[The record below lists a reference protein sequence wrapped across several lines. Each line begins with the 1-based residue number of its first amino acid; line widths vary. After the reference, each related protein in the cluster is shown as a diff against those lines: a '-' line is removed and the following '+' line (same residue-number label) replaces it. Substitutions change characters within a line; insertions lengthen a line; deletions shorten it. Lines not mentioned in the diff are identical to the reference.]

1 MGGRPLISLA
11 AAVLAAIGL
20 GGCLTGM
27 VTVNVVGLEYNSTYQ
42 RAFRDGDRLI
52 VLFELGGD
60 PPASQPR
67 WGALD
72 LAKVRWH
79 PAKQEL
85 QTPIARLLS
94 VETSPA
100 PQLATPPLEP
110 VPFHTGLARS
120 DGGPRIEIRLPDGP
134 AASYTL
140 SLATSAAE
148 RSVLTLRAR
157 PMDDREALVS
167 RVRPPKRESH
177 PWAAVL
183 YPFAI
188 VADVVTTPFLVFGY
202 LFRGR

>member
-1 MGGRPLISLA
+1 MHGRPLVSLA
-11 AAVLAAIGL
+11 AAALAAMGL

-27 VTVNVVGLEYNSTYQ
+27 VTVNVVGFEYNSTYQ
-42 RAFRDGDRLI
+42 QAFRDGDRLI

-60 PPASQPR
+60 LPASQPR

-94 VETSPA
+94 AETSPA
-100 PQLATPPLEP
+100 PELATPPVEP
-110 VPFHTGLARS
+110 VPFHVGLARS
-120 DGGPRIEIRLPDGP
+120 DEGPRIEIRLPDGA

-140 SLATSAAE
+140 SLAANAAQ
-148 RSVLTLRAR
+148 RSVLSLRGR
-157 PMDDREALVS
+157 PVGDHQALVS

-183 YPFAI
+183 YPFAL

-202 LFRGR
+202 LFRSH

>member
-1 MGGRPLISLA
+1 MRGRPFVSLA
-11 AAVLAAIGL
+11 AAILAAIGL

-42 RAFRDGDRLI
+42 QAFRDGDRLI

-72 LAKVRWH
+72 LNEVRWH
-79 PAKQEL
+79 PEKQEL
-85 QTPIARLLS
+85 QAPIARLLTA
-94 VETSPA
+94 ETSPA
-100 PQLATPPLEP
+100 PQLATPPFEP

-120 DGGPRIEIRLPDGP
+120 EKGPRIEIRLPDRP
-134 AASYTL
+134 PASYTL
-140 SLATSAAE
+140 SLATSPAE

-157 PMDDREALVS
+157 PVDDREALVS

-177 PWAAVL
+177 PWAALL

-188 VADVVTTPFLVFGY
+188 VADVVTTPFLMFAS
-202 LFRGR
+202 LFRSH